1 MSAVAEAEAN
11 VATLRVGGGAV
22 GFNWLPVIA
31 AERQGMFARRNLAVD
46 IKRLGAVD
54 KATAAVKNG
63 ELDLVI
69 TPARG
74 RDPRLRQWRQSADHR
89 RQRQPTAALADR
101 QSTHSP
107 DRGPARRAPWHL
119 VADRRH
125 SALYDGGVAATTV

>member
-1 MSAVAEAEAN
+1 MSAVAEAKAN

-54 KATAAVKNG
+54 KATASVKNG

-89 RQRQPTAALADR
+89 WQRQPTAAVADR
-101 QSTHSP
+101 QSDAFAGSRTCV
-107 DRGPARRAPWHL
+107 ARALAP
-119 VADRRH
+119 RR
-125 SALYDGGVAATTV
+125 